1 MACIT
6 GFEGEDIVFRMDDG
20 SSKSIPKT
28 LCDFVPQVGME
39 VEIREEG
46 GRFTLV
52 PRSPQRKMEEPG
64 HAVPLQRGELKRT
77 AKERIHG
84 NILKLLPLS
93 LCSILPMLCSA
104 WSPFLGWL
112 AALFLIPCIE
122 LGCVHIYLALFD
134 QKRWSLDLLS
144 EGFKPYWRC
153 VGLAFLRNLYIC
165 LWGCLFI
172 IPGIVK
178 SISYSQALY
187 IFAEHPDMEP
197 GEAISASRKMMQ
209 GHKWEFFLFAL
220 SFLGWFLLSLLTCGI
235 LLVYVA
241 PYWQEAQVAFYR
253 SLGRRQK

>member
-6 GFEGEDIVFRMDDG
+6 GFEGEDIVFRLDDG
-20 SSKSIPKT
+20 TSKSIPKA
-28 LCDFVPQVGME
+28 LCDFVPQAGME

-52 PRSPQRKMEEPG
+52 PRPDMENPG
-64 HAVPLQRGELKRT
+64 REVPLRRGELKRF

-93 LCSILPMLCSA
+93 LCSILSALCFA
-104 WSPFLGWL
+104 WSPFLEWL
-112 AALFLIPCIE
+112 AVLFLVPCVE
-122 LGCVHIYLALFD
+122 LGCVHVYLALFD
-134 QKRWSLDLLS
+134 QRRWSLDLLS
-144 EGFKPYWRC
+144 EGFRPYWRC
-153 VGLAFLRNLYIC
+153 VGLAFLRILYTC
-165 LWGCLFI
+165 LWGCLLV

-197 GEAISASRKMMQ
+197 NEAISASRKMMQ
-209 GHKWEFFLFAL
+209 GHKWEYFLFVL
-220 SFLGWFLLSLLTCGI
+220 SFLGWFLLTLLTCGI

-253 SLGRRQK
+253 SLVQRQK